1 MKKKSLD
8 VWVLFLILVTTTIA
22 IRLFYLKYFTD
33 GVVVNEDIYNQIKNI
48 NANDITK
55 GLSDINSIY
64 LAILYLASFIFN
76 SYTGAGVYL
85 NVFFQTVT
93 IIIIFWDIY
102 LVTKKYYAFRVSML
116 LAVFPTYI
124 KRVSVLGTY
133 NMYFMLGIL
142 LIVIVMVIVRKIFDI
157 MNGRKIEN
165 SKCDEIKE
173 IQMEEAAL
181 VYEKVKFLEN
191 PLPVPKTREHK
202 TMDYAVEVADDD
214 DFDIKDISDNDDFDI

>member
-1 MKKKSLD
+1 
-8 VWVLFLILVTTTIA
+8 
-22 IRLFYLKYFTD
+22 
-33 GVVVNEDIYNQIKNI
+33 VVNEDIYNQIKNI